1 MKNFKLAFAALALA
15 AGLATSVQA
24 ADLAAYRGQSIDL
37 GNVSGVAYYTVEKDG
52 YRVVATLADRDS
64 KAVRFEA
71 VLAAGQSIVLSSP
84 SAVGEV
90 PARIEISR
98 NADRVEVQAVPV
110 TN

>member
-1 MKNFKLAFAALALA
+1 MKNFKIALVALGLA
-15 AGLATSVQA
+15 AGLATSVQS

-37 GNVSGVAYYTVEKDG
+37 GNISGVAYYTVEKDG

-64 KAVRFEA
+64 NSVRFEA
-71 VLAAGQSIVLSSP
+71 VLASGQSIVLSSP
-84 SAVGEV
+84 AARGDA

-98 NADRVEVQAVPV
+98 NDDGVKVQSVPV